1 MGFIYMKYNNTY
13 FIQLSRTIFDDKYKT
28 LSVNAKWLYCVLN
41 ELEHRFSRESDGL
54 FYRTNE
60 ELAEDSGM
68 SLATLKRAKKELAE
82 SGLIEIC
89 KVHFITN
96 GVKSKKQITGY
107 RISSTV

>member
-1 MGFIYMKYNNTY
+1 MH
-13 FIQLSRTIFDDKYKT
+13 LSFLVQRKQEKE
-28 LSVNAKWLYCVLN
+28 K
-41 ELEHRFSRESDGL
+41 SRESDGL